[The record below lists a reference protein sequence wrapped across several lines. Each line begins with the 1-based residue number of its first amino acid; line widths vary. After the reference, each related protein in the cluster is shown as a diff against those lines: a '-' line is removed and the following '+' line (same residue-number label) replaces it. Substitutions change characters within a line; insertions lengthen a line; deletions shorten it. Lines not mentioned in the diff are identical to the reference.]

1 MKRKSS
7 YDYYLILA
15 TTAVLFIISV
25 LCIYGMFYFKL
36 AQVQQM
42 APAIKIEYMSRMNT
56 MISPFLIGLI
66 LLLGICVPNR
76 LLPTVWLNRFAA
88 ALFVLVIAVSL
99 GWGIKTGLIVVLIAS
114 LILQLA
120 VLVLALGGSQ
130 ALHFEKKGYWVR
142 LGSSLLHL
150 GLILFILDLFF
161 YEKQTLHL
169 VLFWV
174 TTAATVTG
182 MLLCF
187 YADTMARLIR
197 RRSKQPDQTEV

>member
-174 TTAATVTG
+174 TTVATVIG

>member
-1 MKRKSS
+1 M
-7 YDYYLILA
+7 
-15 TTAVLFIISV
+15 
-25 LCIYGMFYFKL
+25 
-36 AQVQQM
+36 
-42 APAIKIEYMSRMNT
+42 
-56 MISPFLIGLI
+56 
-66 LLLGICVPNR
+66 
-76 LLPTVWLNRFAA
+76 
-88 ALFVLVIAVSL
+88 

-120 VLVLALGGSQ
+120 VLGLALGGSQ

-161 YEKQTLHL
+161 YERQTLHL

-187 YADTMARLIR
+187 YADTMTRLIR
-197 RRSKQPDQTEV
+197 RRSKQLDQTEV

>member
-187 YADTMARLIR
+187 YADTMVRLIR

>member
-76 LLPTVWLNRFAA
+76 LLPQYGSTGSPQ
-88 ALFVLVIAVSL
+88 LF
-99 GWGIKTGLIVVLIAS
+99 
-114 LILQLA
+114 
-120 VLVLALGGSQ
+120 
-130 ALHFEKKGYWVR
+130 
-142 LGSSLLHL
+142 
-150 GLILFILDLFF
+150 
-161 YEKQTLHL
+161 
-169 VLFWV
+169 LFWSSRS
-174 TTAATVTG
+174 AWAG
-182 MLLCF
+182 EL
-187 YADTMARLIR
+187 R
-197 RRSKQPDQTEV
+197 RV

>member
-1 MKRKSS
+1 VKRKSS

-42 APAIKIEYMSRMNT
+42 APAIKIAYMSRMNT

-120 VLVLALGGSQ
+120 VLALALGGSQ

-150 GLILFILDLFF
+150 GLILFILDLIF

-174 TTAATVTG
+174 TTAATVIG

-187 YADTMARLIR
+187 YADTMVRLIR